1 MELCAA
7 AQIQREE
14 LEKMNLFKRLLS
26 LVLCIV
32 MMLPCISV
40 QAAESEPYTI
50 VMEEV
55 ELPSIETS
63 AWQQGFF
70 GLDADGKA
78 GQATLKLLYT
88 GKPKTDY

>member
-70 GLDADGKA
+70 GLDGDGNP
-78 GQATLKLLYT
+78 QLKEGNYE
-88 GKPKTDY
+88 K